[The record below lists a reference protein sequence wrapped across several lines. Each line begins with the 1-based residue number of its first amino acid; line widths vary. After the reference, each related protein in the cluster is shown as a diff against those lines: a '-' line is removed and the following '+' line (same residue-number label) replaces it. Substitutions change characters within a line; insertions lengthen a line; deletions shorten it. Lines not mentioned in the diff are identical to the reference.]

1 MSLTPATPKQFRY
14 AILSAKNFDDPSF
27 LAEQIGGNVA
37 NIGHIYTNG
46 ANRLVED
53 YARSNGIPCTVYPL
67 EGSNL
72 LTSTHLILNESDAAY
87 IIEAEGSKSAGQI
100 KTMCEEKGI
109 GYKLFPFEPCSH
121 WKLKVCRAQE
131 ILAALPEE
139 LENEWAGTVAAL
151 RKVL

>member
-1 MSLTPATPKQFRY
+1 MSLTPAAPKQFRY

-27 LAEQIGGNVA
+27 LAEQIGANLA

-53 YARSNGIPCTVYPL
+53 FARENGIPCTVYPIQ
-67 EGSNL
+67 GSNL
-72 LTSTHLILNESDAAY
+72 LTSTHLILNAVDAAY
-87 IIEAEGSKSAGQI
+87 IIDAEGSKSAGQI
-100 KTMCEEKGI
+100 KAMCEEKGV

-131 ILAALPEE
+131 ILAAADEKDQESVL
-139 LENEWAGTVAAL
+139 AAYVAL

>member
-1 MSLTPATPKQFRY
+1 MSLTPAAPKQFAY
-14 AILSAKNFDDPSF
+14 AILSAKNFDDLSF
-27 LAEQIGGNVA
+27 LAEQIGANLA

-53 YARSNGIPCTVYPL
+53 FARSNGIPCTVYPL

-72 LTSTHLILNESDAAY
+72 LTSTHLILNEADAAY

-100 KTMCEEKGI
+100 KALCEEKGVAF
-109 GYKLFPFEPCSH
+109 KLFPFEPCSH
-121 WKLKVCRAQE
+121 WKLKVLRAQE
-131 ILAALPEE
+131 ILGGVDWDDQDSVLAA
-139 LENEWAGTVAAL
+139 AQAV

>member
-1 MSLTPATPKQFRY
+1 MSLTPAAPKQFRY

-27 LAEQIGGNVA
+27 LAEQIGGNLA

-53 YARSNGIPCTVYPL
+53 FARSNGIPCTVYPL

-72 LTSTHLILNESDAAY
+72 LTSTHLILNEADAAY

-100 KTMCEEKGI
+100 KALCEEKGVAF
-109 GYKLFPFEPCSH
+109 KLFPFEPCSH
-121 WKLKVCRAQE
+121 WKMKVLRVQE
-131 ILAALPEE
+131 ILAAADEDDGE
-139 LENEWAGTVAAL
+139 SMIAAYAAA
-151 RKVL
+151 RKAL